1 MIAQRLREY
10 RLARGM
16 SLDALAASIGGIVT
30 KQALS
35 KYEKGRS
42 RPSPLVLNKLASVFG
57 IKAAFFWSPPSMEV
71 RFVAFRKGSRLPKK
85 EQTRVEGLVRLALED
100 RVRLQELAPDQNRL
114 DLPVQSLRIRSVDE
128 AEGAAENLRRS
139 WNLGIDPIACMTG
152 VLEDRRIHVLE
163 IESGEKF
170 DGMSAA
176 AINEKGKTVAAAV
189 VTRSGVPGER
199 QRLNLAHELGHLVL
213 GIPGTIDAE
222 KAAFRF
228 GGAFL
233 APAREVYREVGTKR
247 AFIRIEELL
256 LLKLRFGMSLQALL
270 YRFRDLGIIA
280 ETYYRQFCMDI
291 NRLGW
296 RTSEPHPLERER
308 PQWLTRTSLRAFA
321 EGLISREE
329 AERMTGE
336 RIETKSSH
344 SSVERRAFM
353 NLPLQERRRIL
364 EVQAERF
371 LAHYEEG
378 KEWKELQGGDIVDY

>member
-1 MIAQRLREY
+1 MIHVILSTTHVPNKNRGRGHDRPTAEGIPLGARDVSGRPCGFHRRNCHETGLVKIRE
-10 RLARGM
+10 RPVAT
-16 SLDALAASIGGIVT
+16 VP
-30 KQALS
+30 
-35 KYEKGRS
+35 S
-42 RPSPLVLNKLASVFG
+42 RP
-57 IKAAFFWSPPSMEV
+57 
-71 RFVAFRKGSRLPKK
+71 
-85 EQTRVEGLVRLALED
+85 EQTGLG
-100 RVRLQELAPDQNRL
+100 
-114 DLPVQSLRIRSVDE
+114 IRSVDE

-213 GIPGTIDAE
+213 EIPGTIDAE

-247 AFIRIEELL
+247 SFIRLEELL

-280 ETYYRQFCMDI
+280 ETYYR
-291 NRLGW
+291 
-296 RTSEPHPLERER
+296 
-308 PQWLTRTSLRAFA
+308 
-321 EGLISREE
+321 
-329 AERMTGE
+329 
-336 RIETKSSH
+336 
-344 SSVERRAFM
+344 
-353 NLPLQERRRIL
+353 
-364 EVQAERF
+364 
-371 LAHYEEG
+371 
-378 KEWKELQGGDIVDY
+378 